1 MAKKQT
7 NGYPWKFCSL
17 GGVVRVNITSGED
30 IAHLGELDQ
39 KLWTVLS
46 CPTKDLEFDE
56 QTLKLIDADGD
67 GRVRV
72 HEVVAAAQWLTSVVK
87 DKDAIL
93 KGDSVLK
100 LDGINT
106 DCEAGQKLL
115 GSAKHIL
122 KNLGLDK
129 DEISVADASDSVA
142 IFKDTKFNGDGVITP
157 ASADDE
163 ALKAL
168 IATIAEK
175 AGSATD
181 RSGEAGIT
189 AEHVEAFY
197 AALAEYAA
205 WQDAAEAGKKEIFPY
220 GENTAAALAA
230 CETLNDKVADYFMR
244 CKLIRF
250 DDAVTAAVDVSA
262 DRLGAISDKN
272 LATQSEEIAACPLAR
287 PTKDAVLPFD
297 AINPAWQAQFAAVK
311 ALVLDVDFPK
321 AKGITEAQW
330 AEVLAK
336 FGAYQAWM
344 ADKKGASVEALGLEE
359 VKAQLKADRKA
370 ELLSLIEQD
379 KALEAESQSIDDV
392 KKLMLYYRDFA
403 QLLRNYVIF
412 TDFYGRADGTRGI
425 FEVGKL
431 YVDERCC
438 DLCIKITDMGA
449 HADMPKLSGMFLL
462 YCKCTSKTKAATM
475 DIVAVM
481 TDGKTDDLRPGK
493 NGLFYDLDG
502 GDWDAVI
509 TKVVENPINLK
520 EAFWSPYR
528 KVARFVSEKIDK
540 AAAEKDADAMAK
552 LTAAADTKPGD
563 APKQPFD
570 IAKYAGIFAAVGMA
584 IGAIGAALG
593 LIGESLKGLAW
604 WQILVVI
611 AAVMLIISG
620 PACFIAWRKLRKRN
634 LGPVLNANGWAI
646 NSKALVNVLF
656 GKKLTSVAKYPKLKL
671 KDPYAQR
678 TPWWRKCLRW
688 LIVLL
693 VVAFGVC
700 YFTDN
705 LKWMGIERK
714 AKTEQVEA
722 APVAEEAVPAAEEA
736 APETAETAE

>member
-7 NGYPWKFCSL
+7 NGYPWTYCSL

-46 CPTKDLEFDE
+46 CPTKDLTFDE
-56 QTLKLIDADGD
+56 RTLNLIDTDGD
-67 GRVRV
+67 GRVRAA
-72 HEVVAAAQWLTSVVK
+72 EIIAAAQWLTAVIK

-106 DCEAGQKLL
+106 DCEAGQKLYK
-115 GSAKHIL
+115 SARQIL
-122 KNLGLDK
+122 ENLGLEK
-129 DEISVADASDSVA
+129 DEISVDDAADSVA
-142 IFKDTKFNGDGVITP
+142 IFKNTQFNGDGVITP
-157 ASADDE
+157 ASTDDE
-163 ALKAL
+163 ALKAG
-168 IATIAEK
+168 IATIIGQI
-175 AGSATD
+175 GSATD
-181 RSGEAGIT
+181 RSGEAGVT
-189 AEHVEAFY
+189 AEQIEAFY
-197 AALAEYAA
+197 AALADYAA
-205 WQDAAEAGKKEIFPY
+205 WQAAAEADKKNIFPY
-220 GENTAAALAA
+220 GDNTAAALAA
-230 CETLNDKVADYFMR
+230 CEAVQDKVADYFMR

-250 DDAVTAAVDVSA
+250 DDAVSAAVDVSA
-262 DRLGAISDKN
+262 ERVGAISEKN
-272 LATQSEEIAACPLAR
+272 LATQAEEIATYPLAR
-287 PTKDAVLPFD
+287 PTKEAVLPFD
-297 AINPAWQAQFAAVK
+297 AVNPAWQAQFAAVK

-321 AKGITEAQW
+321 AKGITEEQW
-330 AEVLAK
+330 NGVLAK
-336 FGAYQAWM
+336 FGAYKAWM
-344 ADKKGASVEALGLEE
+344 ADKKGEAVEALGLDAVE
-359 VKAQLKADRKA
+359 ALLKADRKA
-370 ELLSLIEQD
+370 DLL
-379 KALEAESQSIDDV
+379 ALVEADNALKDEAESIDEV
-392 KKLMLYYRDFA
+392 KRLMFYYRDFA
-403 QLLRNYVIF
+403 KLLRNYVLF
-412 TDFYGRADGTRGI
+412 TDFYGRGQGTRGI

-431 YVDERCC
+431 YIDERCC
-438 DLCIKITDMGA
+438 DLCIKVSDMGA
-449 HADMPKLSGMFLL
+449 HAEMPKLSGMFLL
-462 YCKCTSKTKAATM
+462 YCKCTSKARGETM

-481 TDGKTDDLRPGK
+481 TDGKTADLRPGK

-509 TKVVENPINLK
+509 TKVVENPLNLR

-552 LTAAADTKPGD
+552 LTAAADSKPGE
-563 APKQPFD
+563 AAKQPFD

-593 LIGESLKGLAW
+593 LIGESLSKMPW
-604 WQILVVI
+604 WKILIVI

-646 NSKALVNVLF
+646 NSVVLVNILF

-671 KDPYAQR
+671 EDPYAMK

-688 LIVLL
+688 LVCLL
-693 VVAFGVC
+693 IVAFGVL

-714 AKTEQVEA
+714 AKTEQVEE
-722 APVAEEAVPAAEEA
+722 APEVAETPEVPAEEAVPEIAE
-736 APETAETAE
+736 